1 MTTPDIETAA
11 AVDPA
16 AARSVPSFRV
26 ATPADAEEVAALA
39 ARTFA
44 LACPP
49 TTTVEAIA
57 EHIRTVLSP
66 ARFRAHLEDSAHR
79 VLLAEMDGRP
89 VGYTMLVARPP
100 ADPDVAGALRLRPEV
115 ELSKVYVEAGMHG
128 VGVARPL
135 MAETLRIARE
145 LPGERGRDAEAG
157 IWLGVNE
164 HNARAIRFY
173 ERSGFRIVG
182 TRSFRLSDAVETDH
196 VMEQPLA
203 ATGRD

>member
-1 MTTPDIETAA
+1 MSIP
-11 AVDPA
+11 DPA
-16 AARSVPSFRV
+16 AAPVPAVPSFRV
-26 ATPADAEEVAALA
+26 AAPADAEEVADLA

-49 TTTVEAIA
+49 TTTAAAIA

-66 ARFRAHLEDSAHR
+66 ARFRAHLADPTHR
-79 VLLAEMDGRP
+79 VVLAEVGGRP
-89 VGYTMLVARPP
+89 VGYTMVVQAPP
-100 ADPDVAGALRLRPEV
+100 ADADVAGALRLRPEV
-115 ELSKVYVEAGMHG
+115 ELSKVYVERGSHGAGLAG
-128 VGVARPL
+128 PL
-135 MAETLRIARE
+135 MAETLRVARE
-145 LPGERGRDAEAG
+145 LAGERGRDAEAG

-196 VMEQPLA
+196 VMEQPLT
-203 ATGRD
+203 ATA

>member
-1 MTTPDIETAA
+1 MP
-11 AVDPA
+11 DPA
-16 AARSVPSFRV
+16 VAPAVPSFRV
-26 ATPADAEEVAALA
+26 AAPADADDVAALA

-49 TTTVEAIA
+49 TTTAAAIA

-66 ARFRAHLEDSAHR
+66 ARFRAHLADPARR
-79 VLLAEMDGRP
+79 VVLAEVEGRP
-89 VGYTMLVARPP
+89 VGYTMVVAAPP
-100 ADPDVAGALRLRPEV
+100 ADADVAGALRLRPEV
-115 ELSKVYVEAGMHG
+115 ELSKVYVERGSHGAGL
-128 VGVARPL
+128 ARPL
-135 MAETLRIARE
+135 MAATLRVARE
-145 LPGERGRDAEAG
+145 LAGERGRDADAG

-196 VMEQPLA
+196 VMEQALA
-203 ATGRD
+203 ATATATA

>member
-1 MTTPDIETAA
+1 VSIQ
-11 AVDPA
+11 DPA
-16 AARSVPSFRV
+16 PVPVVPSFRV
-26 ATPADAEEVAALA
+26 ASPADAEEVAALA

-49 TTTVEAIA
+49 TTTAEAIA

-66 ARFRAHLEDSAHR
+66 ARFRAHLADPAHR
-79 VLLAEMDGRP
+79 VVLAEVEGRP
-89 VGYTMLVARPP
+89 VGYTMVVAVPP
-100 ADPDVAGALRLRPEV
+100 ADADVAGALRLRPEV
-115 ELSKVYVEAGMHG
+115 ELSKVYVERGSHGAGL
-128 VGVARPL
+128 ARPL
-135 MAETLRIARE
+135 MAETLRVARE
-145 LPGERGRDAEAG
+145 LAGERGRDAEAG

-196 VMEQPLA
+196 VMEQALA
-203 ATGRD
+203 GTV

>member
-1 MTTPDIETAA
+1 VSIP
-11 AVDPA
+11 DPA
-16 AARSVPSFRV
+16 VVPAVAAVPSFRV
-26 ATPADAEEVAALA
+26 ATPADADEVAAVA

-49 TTTVEAIA
+49 STTAEAIA
-57 EHIRTVLSP
+57 EHVRTVLSP
-66 ARFRAHLEDSAHR
+66 ARFRAHLADPAHR
-79 VLLAEMDGRP
+79 VVLAEVDGRA
-89 VGYTMLVARPP
+89 VGYTMVVAAPP
-100 ADPDVAGALRLRPEV
+100 ADPDVAGALRLRPV
-115 ELSKVYVEAGMHG
+115 IELSKVYVEAGHHG

-145 LPGERGRDAEAG
+145 LAGEVGREAEAG

-164 HNARAIRFY
+164 HNARALRFY

-196 VMEQPLA
+196 VMERPLA
-203 ATGRD
+203 APAS

>member
-1 MTTPDIETAA
+1 VSIP
-11 AVDPA
+11 DPA
-16 AARSVPSFRV
+16 IASAVPSFRV
-26 ATPADAEEVAALA
+26 AAPEDADEVAALA

-49 TTTVEAIA
+49 STTAEAIA

-66 ARFRAHLEDSAHR
+66 ARFRAHLADPAHR
-79 VLLAEMDGRP
+79 VVLAEVDGRP
-89 VGYTMLVARPP
+89 VGYTMVVAAPP
-100 ADPDVAGALRLRPEV
+100 ADADVAGALRLRPV
-115 ELSKVYVEAGMHG
+115 IELSKVYVEAVAHG

-145 LPGERGRDAEAG
+145 LAGERGRDADAG

-173 ERSGFRIVG
+173 ARSGFRIVG

-196 VMEQPLA
+196 VMERPLA
-203 ATGRD
+203 PTAEG

>member
-1 MTTPDIETAA
+1 METAA

-66 ARFRAHLEDSAHR
+66 ARFRAYLEDSAHR
-79 VLLAEMDGRP
+79 VLLAEVDGRP
-89 VGYTMLVARPP
+89 VGYTMLVACPP

-128 VGVARPL
+128 IGVARPL

>member
-1 MTTPDIETAA
+1 VSIPDPVAA
-11 AVDPA
+11 PV
-16 AARSVPSFRV
+16 VPSFRV
-26 ATPADAEEVAALA
+26 ASPADAEEVAGLA

-49 TTTVEAIA
+49 STTAEAIA

-66 ARFRAHLEDSAHR
+66 ARFRAHLADPAHR
-79 VLLAEMDGRP
+79 VVVAEVDGRP
-89 VGYTMLVARPP
+89 VGYTMVVAAPP
-100 ADPDVAGALRLRPEV
+100 ADPDVAGALRLRPAI
-115 ELSKVYVEAGMHG
+115 ELSKVYVEAGSHG

-145 LPGERGRDAEAG
+145 LAGERDRDAG

-196 VMEQPLA
+196 VMERPLA
-203 ATGRD
+203 ATAEG